1 MFEWQAACLQTGKV
15 LTGGELGRFYFY
27 KWKLIEG
34 EAVPKE
40 KVPLFYTF
48 YFKKGTPFTYLVLIE
63 HCVKFLL
70 STLNALSFKYEYG
83 QLFVNGHLSVRQV
96 YA

>member
-40 KVPLFYTF
+40 TLYLLF
-48 YFKKGTPFTYLVLIE
+48 KNGTPFTYLVLIE
-63 HCVKFLL
+63 HCMKFLL
-70 STLNALSFKYEYG
+70 SALNALSFKYEYG
-83 QLFVNGHLSVRQV
+83 QLFVNGHLYYMGTSL
-96 YA
+96 